1 MFLCGQCAS
10 GETVAPLRVVAGQ
23 TVRLH
28 SNITTLY
35 GDYHVLWFT
44 KSERLVLYEEGKLKC
59 DPPTRFK
66 DRLHVDHVTGS
77 VNISDL
83 RVGDSGIYNGQ
94 IINGDDIVHRVLY
107 NVTVLRADPI
117 DLNDP
122 VNTTAGPEHPAAQR
136 SHMALGICFG
146 IFICVCIGL
155 FIKAHCSLRVW
166 RKEPGPQCLKV

>member
-1 MFLCGQCAS
+1 MRLVELTSVAFLFLCRQCAS

-35 GDYHVLWFT
+35 ENYHVLWSVN
-44 KSERLVLYEEGKLKC
+44 SETLVLYEKGMLQL
-59 DPPTRFK
+59 DSPMRFQG
-66 DRLHVDHVTGS
+66 RLHVDNVTGS

-83 RVGDSGIYNGQ
+83 RVEDCGIYDGQ
-94 IINGDDIVHRVLY
+94 IINGDDIVHMVHY

-155 FIKAHCSLRVW
+155 FIK
-166 RKEPGPQCLKV
+166 EQCPRTM